1 MNTHAIYLRIVVDQG
16 ANSYDTNRLKD
27 FYATKFHN
35 SAPLI
40 QR

>member
-1 MNTHAIYLRIVVDQG
+1 MNTHVIYLRIVVDQG
-16 ANSYDTNRLKD
+16 ANSYDTYRLKD
-27 FYATKFHN
+27 FYTTKFHN